1 MNFLTRNLYWILGA
15 IVLVGVLYYFS
26 DIVSYILIAAVF
38 SMLGRPILV
47 FYRKHISIGRFRLGP
62 SAAALLTILTFYS
75 MLAGIIMLIVPTL
88 VSQARNLAAVDF
100 QALGDK
106 MRPAFFNFDLQLHQ
120 VGILSPDESLAMKT
134 QEALTS
140 WFKPTLV
147 GDYLGAF
154 LGVAGNVAV
163 TFASVTFILFFFLQD
178 SRLFNNILHSM
189 IPDQQKQKVHTAMNE
204 SADLLTRYLQ
214 GLLMQLVVFSLLA
227 TTILWIFGVKN
238 AVLIGSFGGLF
249 NIIPYLGPILGMI
262 FGLFITISSNL
273 EADFALML
281 PMLLKVAVTF
291 IVVQMID
298 NNVVGPL
305 IMSKS
310 VQAHPLEIFLVTL
323 AAAKIGGVVGM
334 IIGIPVY
341 TVLRVVARIFLS
353 QFKIVQDL
361 TGRMDEADHMKVG
374 DT

>member
-1 MNFLTRNLYWILGA
+1 MNFLNRNIYWILGLILLA
-15 IVLVGVLYYFS
+15 SVMYYFS
-26 DIVSYILIAAVF
+26 DIVSYILIAWVF
-38 SMLGRPILV
+38 SMLGRPILM

-62 SAAALLTILTFYS
+62 TVAAILTILTFYA
-75 MLAGIIMLIVPTL
+75 MLVGVIMLFVPTL

-147 GDYLGAF
+147 GDFLGAF

-178 SRLFNNILHSM
+178 SRLFNDILQSI
-189 IPDQQKQKVHTAMNE
+189 IPEKQKQKVHTVVVE

-214 GLLMQLVVFSLLA
+214 GLLLQLVAFSLLA
-227 TTILWIFGVKN
+227 TAILWLFGVKN

-262 FGLFITISSNL
+262 FGLFITVSSNL
-273 EADFALML
+273 DADFALML
-281 PMLLKVAVTF
+281 PMLLKVAATF
-291 IVVQMID
+291 IVVQVID
-298 NNVVGPL
+298 NNLVGPL

-341 TVLRVVARIFLS
+341 TLLRVIARIFLS

-361 TGRMDEADHMKVG
+361 TGRMEEGDHMKVG

>member
-1 MNFLTRNLYWILGA
+1 MNFLTRNIYWILGA
-15 IVLVGVLYYFS
+15 IVLAGVVYYFS
-26 DIVSYILIAAVF
+26 DIVSYILIAWVF

-62 SAAALLTILTFYS
+62 SAAAILTILTFYA
-75 MLAGIIMLIVPTL
+75 MLVGVIMMFVPTL

-106 MRPAFFNFDLQLHQ
+106 MRPIFFNFDLQLHQ
-120 VGILSPDESLAMKT
+120 IGILSPDESLAMKT

-178 SRLFNNILHSM
+178 SRLFNGIFQSF
-189 IPDQQKQKVHTAMNE
+189 IPEEQKQKVQSVMVE

-214 GLLMQLVVFSLLA
+214 GLLLQLVTFSLLA
-227 TTILWIFGVKN
+227 TAILWILGVDN

-273 EADFALML
+273 DADFVLML
-281 PMLLKVAVTF
+281 PILVKVATTF

-298 NNVVGPL
+298 NNFVGPV

-341 TVLRVVARIFLS
+341 TLLRVIARIFLS

-361 TGRMDEADHMKVG
+361 TGRMDESDPTKV
-374 DT
+374 